1 MINFTPIEGCK
12 YKHDYIAIFK
22 DIENGTL
29 PESATYRTLILQDLF
44 FVVCFVMGIEKANHP
59 FVVQQCRMVED
70 GEQKDTLDVWARFH
84 FKSTIIT
91 IAETLQ
97 YHLKHPDHCTGIIA
111 YARPLAKK
119 FLQAIKELCETS
131 DLLKLAFPDVLYGNP
146 ERESAKWSLDEGISF
161 KGSNSAR
168 KESTIEAYGLIEGAP
183 VGRHY
188 ERIIFDD
195 IETEDISGSP
205 DMMDKV
211 FSKFEMNYGNLGTGS
226 DDDII
231 RIIGTYYSH
240 AGPITRIQEMMYPD
254 SDENIF
260 TLRKVTASVDG
271 TANGDPVLIDTNTWR
286 KLKASRHF
294 NSQQLCDPTP
304 SGAQSLNSEFLT
316 YIDQEFIPADRLKFM
331 IIDPAGDKDKQTSG
345 RDCWAMGVVSVEP
358 CMDDIGASNVYIE
371 DLVIEQMNHA
381 GSVDAA
387 TRMYLRNG
395 MIQKLA
401 IEKMGQSTFDD
412 HIVNALRAKGRHL
425 STDSGSLILM
435 KPETG
440 KNRNKQVA
448 IESYLQWPLAN
459 GKIRYSS
466 AIPQPY
472 IDRLKSEMDKF
483 PFWHDDGLD
492 ILKMFYQILKDY
504 RFEKNF
510 QQPRLRSTRISVA

>member
-1 MINFTPIEGCK
+1 LPVNKKDPLK

-22 DIENGTL
+22 DIEAGKL
-29 PESATYRTLILQDLF
+29 PEAATYRTLILTDLF
-44 FVVCFVMGIEKANHP
+44 FIVCFVMGIEKANHP
-59 FVVQQCRMVED
+59 FVVKQCRMIED
-70 GEQKDTLDVWARFH
+70 GDAGDTIDVWARFH

-97 YHLKHPDHCTGIIA
+97 YHLKNPDHCTGIIA

-131 DLLKLAFPDVLYGNP
+131 DLLKTAFPDVLYGNP

-161 KGSNSAR
+161 KSSNPAR
-168 KESTIEAYGLIEGAP
+168 KESTIEAYGLIEGSP

-211 FSKFEMNYGNLGTGS
+211 FSKFEITYGNLGTGS
-226 DDDII
+226 DSDII

-240 AGPITRIQEMMYPD
+240 TGPITRIQEMKYPD
-254 SDENIF
+254 SDETIF
-260 TLRKVTASVDG
+260 KLRKVPASVDG
-271 TANGDPVLIDTNTWR
+271 TASGDPVLIDTNTWR

-304 SGAQSLNSEFLT
+304 RGDVKLDSSMMT
-316 YIDQEFIPADRLKFM
+316 YIDQEFIPHDRIKFM
-331 IIDPAGDKDKQTSG
+331 IVDPAGDKEKQPTG
-345 RDCWAMGVVSVEP
+345 RDGWAFGVISV
-358 CMDDIGASNVYIE
+358 
-371 DLVIEQMNHA
+371 VIERMSHA
-381 GSVDAA
+381 ESVDNG

-395 MIQKLA
+395 MIQQVA
-401 IEKMGQSTFDD
+401 IEKIGQATYDE
-412 HIVNALRAKGRHL
+412 HLITALRAKHRHI
-425 STDSGSLILM
+425 SVDAGSLLLI
-435 KPETG
+435 KSDK
-440 KNRNKQVA
+440 KNKKNE
-448 IESYLQWPLAN
+448 IESALQWPLAN

-466 AIPQPY
+466 AIPQVY
-472 IDRLKSEMDKF
+472 IDRLKAEMDKF

-492 ILKMFYQILKDY
+492 ILKMLYQKVLPQF
-504 RFEKNF
+504 RFPTATAQK
-510 QQPRLRSTRISVA
+510 PMRSTRISVA